1 MFKRLHGSR
10 IFTGCNAIIYPGLK
24 LRTHSALLGLLLTIL
39 TSASAWCATTEAHI
53 ANTLLI
59 LPFENQSHAPGLEW
73 ISESFPVVLNQRMS
87 SGSMY
92 IIGRDERLYA
102 FDRLGIPAGVK
113 LSRATVFEV
122 AQQMDVDYVV
132 LGHYNFDG
140 QNFQA
145 SAQLLI
151 DLQSALAWDLLRVLD
166 PNQLASRNQFVTAS
180 APIRLDALENY
191 VRGIM
196 AGSDAE
202 KVKRLREAVRLS
214 PSYSLALLQLGK
226 TYYAQRDYK
235 DAVPVLKQ
243 VAKDSPQAQEA
254 NFYAGLSS
262 YYAGDFATAEASFAF
277 VASEMPLT
285 EVYNNLGVVS
295 SRRGKNAAEFFH
307 KAVQAD
313 PKDSDYHFN
322 LGVAL
327 LRAGDTA
334 GAIAQLREAVAL
346 HAEDKEAKGL
356 LDSVT
361 LSHVA
366 PASLPLER
374 IKSNY
379 DETSFRELAMEIDNV
394 HEQRLANSGP
404 QAHSDY
410 HVEQG
415 TNLLMQGFVTEA
427 EKEFEEAIRSNSLNA
442 AAHSGMARTREKL
455 NDFARARS
463 EANLA
468 LKLQPSAEAHTILGE
483 LSLKEGD
490 MQTAQAESDKALAL
504 DSSYA
509 AARALHH
516 EIAARLA
523 EKAQPLQKP

>member
-1 MFKRLHGSR
+1 
-10 IFTGCNAIIYPGLK
+10 LK

-113 LSRATVFEV
+113 LARATVFEV

-145 SAQLLI
+145 SAQLLDMKTFRLSSEVSESGPLTNLI

-202 KVKRLREAVRLS
+202 KIKRLREAVRLS

-356 LDSVT
+356 LDSLT

-415 TNLLMQGFVTEA
+415 INLLMQGFVTEA

-504 DSSYA
+504 DSSCT